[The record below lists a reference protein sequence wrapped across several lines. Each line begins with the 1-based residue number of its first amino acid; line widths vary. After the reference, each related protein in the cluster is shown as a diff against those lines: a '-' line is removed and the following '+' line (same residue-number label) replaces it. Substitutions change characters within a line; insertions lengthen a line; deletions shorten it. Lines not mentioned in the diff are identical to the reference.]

1 MAEAQSLTQKQADV
15 IALVYQGLSSKEI
28 ALRLGISPATV
39 DQRADG
45 ARRKLGAG
53 TRIEAARIFAAQN
66 NISERFVY
74 GPFLLTGQPDKGPS
88 LQPPQDELRFED
100 SLTFDQRASWDRD
113 RSWRV
118 PEFKPRDFGIVSR
131 LLMIV
136 GLAVLIMLAVAE
148 GLRLSKS
155 LGVMFTA

>member
-1 MAEAQSLTQKQADV
+1 MAPEKALTQKQAEV
-15 IALVYQGLSSKEI
+15 LAFVYQGLSSKEI

-45 ARRKLGAG
+45 ARRKLGAA
-53 TRIEAARIFAAQN
+53 TRIEAARIHAARN
-66 NISERFVY
+66 NISERFIY
-74 GPFLLTGQPDKGPS
+74 SPPPLTGDQRQAPS
-88 LQPPQDELRFED
+88 PEPPRDSLRFED
-100 SLTFDQRASWDRD
+100 SVTFDQRASWDRD

-118 PEFKPRDFGIVSR
+118 PEFEPRDFGIASR
-131 LLMIV
+131 LVIIV

-148 GLRLSKS
+148 SLRLADS